1 MSSCPEAATNSCDGS
16 STCLRH
22 RRGHSRAPVAFARH
36 RGRARP
42 TPWSDDSHRCTA
54 SRSLSCSSR
63 YPSVTERAGFN
74 LSPRKSWE
82 LFLCYSC
89 CSRRMEVMPTRW
101 EPRCARTSQVPSK
114 TGKSTNYLIG
124 NESLFYHRNIP
135 IYIKHTADWHDQYS
149 QAPSPP
155 RPTELAS
162 VQTPSAGQSQ
172 DLRSNQACSQL
183 HHESKKPFLFVCKQI
198 LIQNARRWESSRKEN
213 CACPSAH
220 VLRNLHKVLVLTSV
234 RE

>member
-1 MSSCPEAATNSCDGS
+1 MSSCPEAATNSCDSS
-16 STCLRH
+16 STCLRY
-22 RRGHSRAPVAFARH
+22 RRGHSRAPAALTGTTAAPSPAPR
-36 RGRARP
+36 
-42 TPWSDDSHRCTA
+42 SDDSHRCTA
-54 SRSLSCSSR
+54 SRSLSCFSCC
-63 YPSVTERAGFN
+63 PSVTERAGFN
-74 LSPRKSWE
+74 LGPRKPWE
-82 LFLCYSC
+82 LFLCYSR
-89 CSRRMEVMPTRW
+89 RRMEVVPTRW

-155 RPTELAS
+155 RTTELAS
-162 VQTPSAGQSQ
+162 VQTPSAGQGQ
-172 DLRSNQACSQL
+172 HLRSNQACSQL

-198 LIQNARRWESSRKEN
+198 FIQNARRWESARKEN
-213 CACPSAH
+213 CACPPAH
-220 VLRNLHKVLVLTSV
+220 VLRNLHGVLVLTSV